1 MIRGY
6 EQRNRH
12 LWESLKKN
20 GVVYTV
26 VVEYLSETGK
36 LVMVGDEEDRIFRY
50 IPEVRSIPF
59 FKGLFIPTINRI
71 ALISVLK
78 YILLKNH
85 SFPNP
90 FGDVKFDI
98 IVTREVHYSCIWHL
112 WNIAPNYIDI
122 DDYPIQKFDT
132 VYHPRI
138 APIFRPI
145 GDILVRRQM
154 KTILRRAAGGWI
166 PNKSQLPLLG
176 KNYFYLPN
184 IPIMPSEKYKSK
196 ELVRGYLLTVGSMN
210 YIPNYTGVD
219 RFLSEVWP
227 LFHSCHPEVKYK
239 IAGGGAPLKYSER
252 WSKIEGV
259 ECVGFVDDLE
269 NAYSHCI
276 AAIVPIFTGAGT
288 CIKTLESLAYSRIC
302 LSTPFGAR
310 GLIDDCDESNGL
322 FIFSNPNEFVDR
334 YERIISG
341 VDREKTEKSANEFIR
356 ENYSIE
362 VFQNVVNSS
371 LPKYD

>member
-1 MIRGY
+1 
-6 EQRNRH
+6 
-12 LWESLKKN
+12 
-20 GVVYTV
+20 
-26 VVEYLSETGK
+26 
-36 LVMVGDEEDRIFRY
+36 MVGDEEDRIFRY

-59 FKGLFIPTINRI
+59 FKGLLMPTINRI

-90 FGDVKFDI
+90 FGNVKFDI

-132 VYHPRI
+132 VYRPRI

-362 VFQNVVNSS
+362 VFQNVINSS